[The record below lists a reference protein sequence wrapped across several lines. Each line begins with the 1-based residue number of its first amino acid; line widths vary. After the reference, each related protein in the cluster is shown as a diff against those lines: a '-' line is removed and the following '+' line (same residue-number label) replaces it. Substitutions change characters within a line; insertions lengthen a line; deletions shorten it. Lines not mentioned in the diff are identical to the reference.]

1 MVYDVAKVRGQY
13 PALADG
19 RAWLD
24 GAAGTQVPQPVID
37 AVSEAYR
44 VGMSNLGGPFESS
57 RRAGDVVAEARAAVA
72 DLVGVDDPSCVV
84 FGPSATALT
93 YRFAAAL
100 SADWAP
106 GDEVV
111 VTQLDHDA
119 NVRPWVQAAEDVGAT
134 VRTAELDPVTGELPT
149 ANVEAVL
156 GERTR
161 LVAVTA
167 ASNLLGTVP
176 DLPAISARAREV
188 GAVTFADGVQH
199 CPHASVQ
206 LPHLGADFYTTSAY
220 KWAGPHLAAVVAAD
234 RETLAALRPRK
245 LVPSPDAAPERFELG
260 TNPFASM
267 AGVIAAVDHWA
278 ALDPEASGS
287 RRERLATS
295 RSAALAH
302 EEQLR
307 AVLFD
312 GLGELDGVVRYGV
325 PEGPCTP
332 TALFGIPGTAPSEVA
347 HALSERGVNVS
358 HGHSYAWE
366 AVEALGLSSS
376 GGGVRASL
384 SHYSEE
390 NEVRRLLDALAE
402 ITGRRPEPQGR

>member
-72 DLVGVDDPSCVV
+72 DLVGGDDPSCVV
-84 FGPSATALT
+84 FGPSTTALT
-93 YRFAAAL
+93 YRFAAAF
-100 SADWAP
+100 SADWTS

-119 NVRPWVQAAEDVGAT
+119 NVRPWVQAADSAGAT
-134 VRTAELDPVTGELPT
+134 VRMAELDPVTGGLPT
-149 ANVEAVL
+149 VNVEAVL
-156 GERTR
+156 TERTR
-161 LVAVTA
+161 VVAVTA

-176 DLPAISARAREV
+176 DLPAITARAHEV
-188 GAVTFADGVQH
+188 GAVTFVDGVQH
-199 CPHASVQ
+199 CPHASVR
-206 LPHLGADFYTTSAY
+206 LPDLGADFYATSAY

-234 RETLAALRPRK
+234 YGSLAALRPCK
-245 LVPSPDAAPERFELG
+245 LVPSPDAAPECFELG

-267 AGVIAAVDHWA
+267 AGVIAAVDHLA
-278 ALDPEASGS
+278 GLDPEASGT

-295 RSAALAH
+295 RRAALAH
-302 EEQLR
+302 EEELR
-307 AVLFD
+307 SVLFD
-312 GLGELDGVVRYGV
+312 GLGALDGVVRYGV
-325 PEGPCTP
+325 PDGPCTP
-332 TALFGIPGTAPSEVA
+332 TALFGVPGMRPSEVA
-347 HALSERGVNVS
+347 ERLSEGGVNVS

-366 AVEALGLSSS
+366 AVKALGLDSS

-390 NEVRRLLDALAE
+390 NDVRRLLDALAE
-402 ITGRRPEPQGR
+402 LTGQRA